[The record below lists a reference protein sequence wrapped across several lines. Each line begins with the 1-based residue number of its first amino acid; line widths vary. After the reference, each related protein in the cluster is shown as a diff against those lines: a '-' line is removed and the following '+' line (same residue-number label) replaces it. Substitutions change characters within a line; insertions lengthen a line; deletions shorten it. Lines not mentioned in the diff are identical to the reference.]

1 MWYSGDMTKTLSQ
14 AFKKASA
21 LPKNTQEYIGQAVLN
36 RINAIETLR
45 EKIAV
50 GMRSIDEGRVSN
62 LDINAFLREIRVR
75 HGKK

>member
-1 MWYSGDMTKTLSQ
+1 MTKTLSH

-36 RINAIETLR
+36 RINAIERLR
-45 EKIAV
+45 EQIAV
-50 GMRSIDEGRVSN
+50 GMRSIDEGRVSK
-62 LDINAFLREIRVR
+62 LDINSFLREIRAR